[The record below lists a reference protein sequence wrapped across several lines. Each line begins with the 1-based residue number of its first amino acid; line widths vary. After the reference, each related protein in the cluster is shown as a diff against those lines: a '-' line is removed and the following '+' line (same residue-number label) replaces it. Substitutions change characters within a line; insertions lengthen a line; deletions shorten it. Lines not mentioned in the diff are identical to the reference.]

1 MAQAMVQRS
10 SRYVAAIAIGAA
22 VTFGLL
28 FVMQYMIA
36 AGQNGVNGSGSYRI
50 VDFVRVE
57 RNEVVE
63 KKEKKPDPPPE
74 PEIQPDMPEPQIS
87 NFQSAV
93 RIQMVRPP
101 VTMNSNMGG
110 LGFGVGDG
118 EYLPI
123 VKVAPIYPPRAAAR
137 GLEGYVIVS
146 YTVTTNGE
154 TRDVQVVESSSTLF
168 ERAAIE
174 SAQKYKYKPRI
185 IDGTPV
191 EVAGVTTR
199 IEFVLED

>member
-1 MAQAMVQRS
+1 MVQRS
-10 SRYVAAIAIGAA
+10 SRYFAAIAIGAA

-36 AGQNGVNGSGSYRI
+36 AGQNNIGASDAYRI

-57 RNEVVE
+57 REE
-63 KKEKKPDPPPE
+63 IIEKKKEKPDKPPE
-74 PEIQPDMPEPQIS
+74 PEVQPEMPEPQIS
-87 NFQSAV
+87 NFESAV
-93 RIQMVRPP
+93 KIAMIRPQ
-101 VTMNSNMGG
+101 VTMNSSMGG
-110 LGFGVGDG
+110 LGFGVSDG

-123 VKVAPIYPPRAAAR
+123 VKVAPIYPPRAAQR
-137 GLEGYVIVS
+137 GLEGYVVVQYI
-146 YTVTTNGE
+146 VTTTGA
-154 TRDVQVVESSSTLF
+154 TRDVTVIESSSTLF

>member
-1 MAQAMVQRS
+1 MVQRS
-10 SRYVAAIAIGAA
+10 SRYLAAIAFGAA
-22 VTFGLL
+22 VTFVLL

-36 AGQNGVNGSGSYRI
+36 AGQNGIGADGGYRI

-57 RNEVVE
+57 RAEVIE
-63 KKEKKPDPPPE
+63 KKKEKPDKPPE
-74 PEIQPDMPEPQIS
+74 PEVQPDMPEPQIS

-93 RIQMVRPP
+93 QIAMVAPP
-101 VTMNSNMGG
+101 VTMTTNMGG
-110 LGFGVGDG
+110 LGFGVSDG

-137 GLEGYVIVS
+137 GLEGYVVVQ
-146 YTVTTNGE
+146 YTVTTTGE
-154 TRDVQVVESSSTLF
+154 TRDVVVIESTSSLF
-168 ERAAIE
+168 DRAAIE

-199 IEFVLED
+199 IEFVLEN

>member
-1 MAQAMVQRS
+1 MAKGLTRFIS
-10 SRYVAAIAIGAA
+10 AIGIGAA

-28 FVMQYMIA
+28 FVMQYMISS
-36 AGQNGVNGSGSYRI
+36 GQNALGNESAFRI

-63 KKEKKPDPPPE
+63 EKKEKPDKPPE
-74 PEIQPDMPEPQIS
+74 PEAAPDMPEPAIS
-87 NFQSAV
+87 NFDSAI
-93 RIQMVRPP
+93 RIAMVAPP
-101 VTMNSNMGG
+101 VTMNTDIGG
-110 LGFGVGDG
+110 LGFGVSDG

-123 VKVAPIYPPRAAAR
+123 VKVAPVYPPRAAAR
-137 GLEGYVIVS
+137 GLEGYVVVQ
-146 YTVTTNGE
+146 YTVTTTGE
-154 TRDVQVVESSSTLF
+154 TRDVVVIDSSSNLF
-168 ERAAIE
+168 DRAAIE

>member
-1 MAQAMVQRS
+1 MVQSS
-10 SRYVAAIAIGAA
+10 SRYAAAIAIGAA
-22 VTFGLL
+22 VTFALL

-36 AGQNGVNGSGSYRI
+36 AGQNSVGNDGAYRI

-63 KKEKKPDPPPE
+63 KKKEKPDKPPE

-87 NFQSAV
+87 NFESTVQIA
-93 RIQMVRPP
+93 MVRPP
-101 VTMNSNMGG
+101 VTMNTNMGG
-110 LGFGVGDG
+110 LGFGVSDG

-123 VKVAPIYPPRAAAR
+123 VKVAPIYPPRAAQR
-137 GLEGYVIVS
+137 GLEGYVVVQ
-146 YTVTTNGE
+146 YTVTTTGE
-154 TRDVQVVESSSTLF
+154 TRDVVVIESSSSLF
-168 ERAAIE
+168 DRAAIE

>member
-1 MAQAMVQRS
+1 MVQRS
-10 SRYVAAIAIGAA
+10 SRYLAAIGIGAA

-36 AGQNGVNGSGSYRI
+36 SGQNSINNNGAFRI

-57 RNEVVE
+57 RNEVIE
-63 KKEKKPDPPPE
+63 KKKEKPDKPPE
-74 PEIQPDMPEPQIS
+74 PELQPEMPEPVIS
-87 NFQSAV
+87 NFESAV
-93 RIQMVRPP
+93 QIAMVRPP
-101 VTMNSNMGG
+101 VTMNSQMGG
-110 LGFGVGDG
+110 LGFGVSDG

-123 VKVAPIYPPRAAAR
+123 VKVAPIYPPRAAQR
-137 GLEGYVIVS
+137 GLEGYVVVQ
-146 YTVTTNGE
+146 YTVTTTGE
-154 TRDVQVVESSSTLF
+154 TRDVVVIESSSNLF
-168 ERAAIE
+168 DRAAIE

>member
-1 MAQAMVQRS
+1 MVQRS
-10 SRYVAAIAIGAA
+10 SRYLAAIAIGAG

-28 FVMQYMIA
+28 FLMQYMIA
-36 AGQNGVNGSGSYRI
+36 AGQNSIDNNGVYRI

-57 RNEVVE
+57 REEIIE
-63 KKEKKPDPPPE
+63 KKKEKPDPPE
-74 PEIQPDMPEPQIS
+74 KPEIQPQMPEPQIS
-87 NFQSAV
+87 NFESTVQIA
-93 RIQMVRPP
+93 MVRPP
-101 VTMNSNMGG
+101 VTMNTGMSG
-110 LGFGVGDG
+110 LGFGVSDG

-123 VKVAPIYPPRAAAR
+123 VKVAPIYPPRAAQR
-137 GLEGYVIVS
+137 GLEGFVVVQ
-146 YTVTTNGE
+146 YTVTTTGE
-154 TRDVQVVESSSTLF
+154 TRDVVVIESSSNLF